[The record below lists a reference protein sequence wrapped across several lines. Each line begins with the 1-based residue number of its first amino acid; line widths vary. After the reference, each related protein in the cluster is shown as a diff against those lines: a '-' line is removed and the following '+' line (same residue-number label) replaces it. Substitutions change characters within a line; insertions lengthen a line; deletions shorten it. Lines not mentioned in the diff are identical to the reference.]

1 MRMAL
6 VPLPDGGGK
15 IIDDEL
21 NDNIGNGDNEVIRN
35 IVITHL
41 TENGYC

>member
-6 VPLPDGGGK
+6 VYLPDGVGK

-21 NDNIGNGDNEVIRN
+21 KGNIGDGDSKVIRN

-41 TENGYC
+41 TERGIC